1 MMRVRKEEHERLSLS
16 QMLETAAGAEAGD
29 ASLLAHDGDIAR
41 TSLRIPR
48 EVLQEI
54 SALAQANR
62 ISTSLLINLV
72 LANYMESEGRLGYAT
87 LAPWYADCVLRKR
100 RQWTNFST
108 KPLATLA
115 EWHPLRCRDG

>member
-1 MMRVRKEEHERLSLS
+1 MTRVRKEEQQRLSLS

-29 ASLLAHDGDIAR
+29 ASLLAHDDDIAR

-62 ISTSLLINLV
+62 ISTSLLINLLLDNY
-72 LANYMESEGRLGYAT
+72 LASEGRLGYAA
-87 LAPWYADCVLRKR
+87 LAPWYADYVLRKR
-100 RQWTNFST
+100 
-108 KPLATLA
+108 PAA
-115 EWHPLRCRDG
+115 D